1 LIARL
6 IEGDDL
12 PTLERIAREGVHGP
26 LRSNFPLWSPPI
38 WTSIATGKYA
48 AKHGIWGYVRARH
61 RLWRSTDRKTHA
73 LWNIVSD
80 AGLKVGVVNW
90 WNTYPPEK
98 IDGVMISDHLY
109 PWQTEVRRRVLKA
122 VKEDESSPIVFP
134 ESWRARVVAGLE
146 SDTPLTGISNL
157 FEENESLPKWVKTE
171 YLAGVFR
178 SDTKV
183 VKHALEVESA
193 IDPDLLMVFLP
204 GIDRV
209 SHALWGSIEP
219 PELYPEHLRLS
230 GSAREAAAEALFGY
244 YRYTD
249 ALIGRLCERYGE
261 NDLIMVVSDHGFEA
275 GVSRVGGTGI
285 HESRH
290 ARDGIIF
297 SRGPGIPAGSKAWGR
312 NGPMSVNDVTP
323 TILAWLGLP
332 VALDMDGR
340 PAPFLEVEAPP
351 EIPTHDTTSIEYVE
365 ARSPGAE
372 AEIVEQLRQLGYIE

>member
-1 LIARL
+1 
-6 IEGDDL
+6 
-12 PTLERIAREGVHGP
+12 
-26 LRSNFPLWSPPI
+26 
-38 WTSIATGKYA
+38 
-48 AKHGIWGYVRARH
+48 
-61 RLWRSTDRKTHA
+61 
-73 LWNIVSD
+73 
-80 AGLKVGVVNW
+80 LKVGVVNW

-290 ARDGIIF
+290 ARDGIIGQQGVGQE
-297 SRGPGIPAGSKAWGR
+297 RT
-312 NGPMSVNDVTP
+312 DVGERRDP
-323 TILAWLGLP
+323 DDP
-332 VALDMDGR
+332 RV
-340 PAPFLEVEAPP
+340 
-351 EIPTHDTTSIEYVE
+351 
-365 ARSPGAE
+365 ARSPGSFGHGRSSCSVPRGGGA
-372 AEIVEQLRQLGYIE
+372 ARDSDARHDIHRVRRGALTRSRGRDRGAAAPTWIYRVTAVTHRTAAPAVATSMPS